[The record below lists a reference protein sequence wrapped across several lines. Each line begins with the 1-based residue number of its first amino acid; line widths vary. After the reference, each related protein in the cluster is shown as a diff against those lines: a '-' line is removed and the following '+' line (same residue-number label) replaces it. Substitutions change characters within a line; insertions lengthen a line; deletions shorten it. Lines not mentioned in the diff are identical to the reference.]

1 MLNNFYTLLHLA
13 DSFKSL
19 IGTKVIEIFSQEK
32 DSVVLCFYDG
42 LNLKYLYFSAST
54 TLPTIYIDN
63 NFKRKSHNTINL
75 MHELLG
81 DYLQNVS
88 IVENDRII
96 AFNFIKYDLY
106 FHIFSGVAS
115 NVYFCDK
122 NKNIIFYFKNH
133 LNKETSK
140 YIYSTPQLMNFT
152 EFIGTDSVLKA
163 LTKSDF
169 LLTKHYAEEI
179 LLRTGLISKSTLNE
193 LTNEQFLSIL
203 KNAENLIIELK
214 TSKKYYIFK
223 TDNEP
228 ILSLIKLQK
237 YPIKLYEFD
246 DISQAVKKCKS
257 LIIKYKLEIDLRNQ
271 IYKTLSEK
279 LEKYHEKISEIEN
292 LSNKKEIAHTYSL
305 MGDLLLS
312 QSNLKTKGLSSI
324 TLENYDGEKLLV
336 KLDPELTILE
346 NSQKYYNKSKKI
358 IKSIDNQVFI
368 IDKLKNKIEMIN
380 QLLIEFINI
389 LYYKDLK
396 HFYNKLI
403 NLKIIVLSNNN
414 KNNLQNNFRQFDLGG
429 NFTLYVGKNAKNNDE
444 LTFKFAKPNDIW
456 LHARGIAGSH
466 AIIPL
471 NKNQNVPKS
480 VIEKAASIVA
490 YYSAARKSSYVPVI
504 FTFKKYLRKP
514 KGAAPGEVIVT
525 KENVAFV
532 EPKLTENM

>member
-152 EFIGTDSVLKA
+152 EFIGTESLLKA

-504 FTFKKYLRKP
+504 FTYKKYLRKP

>member
-1 MLNNFYTLLHLA
+1 MLNNYYTLLHLA

-504 FTFKKYLRKP
+504 FTYKKYLRKP

>member
-152 EFIGTDSVLKA
+152 EFIGTESLLKA

-380 QLLIEFINI
+380 QLLIDFINI

-504 FTFKKYLRKP
+504 FTYKKYLRKP

>member
-152 EFIGTDSVLKA
+152 EFIGTESVLKA
-163 LTKSDF
+163 LTKSEF

-203 KNAENLIIELK
+203 KKAENLIIELK

-257 LIIKYKLEIDLRNQ
+257 SIIKYKLEIDLRNQ

-414 KNNLQNNFRQFDLGG
+414 KNNLQNNFKQFDLGG

-504 FTFKKYLRKP
+504 FTYKKYLRKP

>member
-1 MLNNFYTLLHLA
+1 MLNNFYTLLDLA

-152 EFIGTDSVLKA
+152 EFIGTESVLKA

-203 KNAENLIIELK
+203 KNAENLIFELK

-279 LEKYHEKISEIEN
+279 LEKYHEKITEIEN

-305 MGDLLLS
+305 MCDLLLS

-414 KNNLQNNFRQFDLGG
+414 KNNLQNYFRQFDLGG

-504 FTFKKYLRKP
+504 FTYKKYLRKP

>member
-1 MLNNFYTLLHLA
+1 MLNNYYTLLHLA

-152 EFIGTDSVLKA
+152 EFIGTESLLKA

-203 KNAENLIIELK
+203 KNAENLIFELK

-504 FTFKKYLRKP
+504 FTYKKYLRKP

>member
-1 MLNNFYTLLHLA
+1 MLNNYYTLLHLA

-152 EFIGTDSVLKA
+152 EFIGTESLLKA

-414 KNNLQNNFRQFDLGG
+414 KNNLQNNFKQFDLGG

-504 FTFKKYLRKP
+504 FTYKKYLRKP

>member
-1 MLNNFYTLLHLA
+1 MLNNYYTLLHLA

-152 EFIGTDSVLKA
+152 EFIGTESVLKA
-163 LTKSDF
+163 LTKSEF

-203 KNAENLIIELK
+203 KKAENLIIELK

-257 LIIKYKLEIDLRNQ
+257 SIIKYKLEIDLRNQ

-414 KNNLQNNFRQFDLGG
+414 KNNLQNNFKQFDLGG

-504 FTFKKYLRKP
+504 FTYKKYLRKP

>member
-1 MLNNFYTLLHLA
+1 MLNNYYTLLHLA

-152 EFIGTDSVLKA
+152 EFIGTEILLKA

-203 KNAENLIIELK
+203 KKAENLIIELK

-257 LIIKYKLEIDLRNQ
+257 SIIKYKLEIDLRNQ

-414 KNNLQNNFRQFDLGG
+414 KNNLQNNFKQFDLGG

-504 FTFKKYLRKP
+504 FTYKKYLRKP

>member
-152 EFIGTDSVLKA
+152 EFIGTESLLKA

-203 KNAENLIIELK
+203 KNAENLIFELK

-504 FTFKKYLRKP
+504 FTYKKYLRKP

>member
-1 MLNNFYTLLHLA
+1 MLNNYYTLLHLA

-152 EFIGTDSVLKA
+152 EFIGTESVLKA

-203 KNAENLIIELK
+203 KNAENLIFELK

-504 FTFKKYLRKP
+504 FTYKKYLRKP